1 MTARGHDIAVL
12 GAGSWGTAL
21 AMQLARNGQSCLL
34 WARNA
39 GQVTEMKTRHENP
52 RFLPGLSFPD
62 GLEVTDDLDAAVLSS
77 RRLLIAVPSHAFVG
91 LLDRIAPNL
100 EGFAG
105 IAWACKGFEPGTGA
119 LLHEVA
125 AQHLGGGLSL
135 AAVTGPSFARE
146 VAMDL
151 PTAVT
156 VASIGAEF
164 GEDIARCLHGG
175 SFRAYTS
182 TDMVGAELGGA
193 VKNVLAVATGISDG
207 MGLGDNC
214 RAALVT
220 RGLAEMM
227 RLGAAMGAR
236 PETLTGLAGVG
247 DLVLTC
253 TGDLSR
259 NRRLGLA
266 LGRGDSVEHA
276 VAEIGQVVEGVGTST
291 EVQRLS
297 HQYGVS
303 MPITEQVYGIIHQGW
318 DPAEGVRRLLA
329 REQKPEH
336 QADDETAESPE
347 G

>member
-1 MTARGHDIAVL
+1 
-12 GAGSWGTAL
+12 
-21 AMQLARNGQSCLL
+21 MQLARNGRSCLL
-34 WARNA
+34 WARSPE
-39 GQVTEMKTRHENP
+39 QVAEMKARHENS
-52 RFLPGLSFPD
+52 RFLPGFPFPE
-62 GLEVTDDLDAAVLSS
+62 GLEVTDDLAAALASS

-91 LLDRIAPNL
+91 LLNRIAPQL
-100 EGFAG
+100 DGFDG

-125 AQHLGGGLSL
+125 AQRLGDALSL

-146 VAMDL
+146 VAEDL

-156 VASIGAEF
+156 VASIGAEY
-164 GEDIARCLHGG
+164 GEDMARCLHGG

-276 VAEIGQVVEGVGTST
+276 VAEIGQVVEGVGTSA
-291 EVQRLS
+291 EVHRLAQF
-297 HQYGVS
+297 HEVS
-303 MPITEQVYGIIHQGW
+303 MPISEQVHGILHRGW
-318 DPAEGVRRLLA
+318 NPAEGVRRLLA

-336 QADDETAESPE
+336 QTEDQSPAER
-347 G
+347 